1 MITREAETMTV
12 ALIGKYIVGHAG
24 ELIVMHCSDLMEDEF
39 FIHMKRRKD
48 APETEKVKIGD

>member
-1 MITREAETMTV
+1 MTIKEAETMTV
-12 ALIGKYIVGHAG
+12 ACIGKYIVGHAD

-48 APETEKVKIGD
+48 VPETEKVKIGD